1 MQLRT
6 VPAEVRRV
14 HRVVIIGGGISG
26 LSSAYFLEKEAAR
39 VGVEIAVD
47 LFEARNRLGGVI
59 VTERRGEFLVEG
71 GPESFLAA
79 KPAAADLCRELGL
92 GDQLLPSNDAR
103 RKTFVL
109 QGGRLRALPE
119 GLLFV
124 VPTRLW
130 PMFASDLLSWG
141 AKLRLLTS
149 PPRLTQQEKAQDVSA
164 AEFIRRRFGNEV
176 LERLAEPLLAA
187 VYGADVDSL
196 SARAALPQL
205 VALEEKHGSLWKGL
219 RAAAADGRGQRKG
232 SLFITLR
239 DGVGKLIGT
248 LQARLQRTTVHTGN
262 EAIRVRRA
270 LDGRGFTIASRAA
283 ETAAD
288 AVLVATPAHSAAQ
301 LLLDLDRG
309 LAEQL
314 ERIRYHS
321 SVIVTFGFD
330 QAAFRT
336 RPDGFGFVVPRA
348 EERRLVALTWV
359 STKFSFRSPP
369 DRLLA
374 RCFFGGARDPDVLKM
389 TDAELAAISLQELEE
404 ILGDRPRPAF
414 HHVYRWDRCMPQY
427 AIGHLQRLQ
436 EIETCL
442 ARQPGLFLAGNGYR
456 GVGIPDCIQ
465 SAAGAATGAV
475 RYLRAVPRN

>member
-1 MQLRT
+1 MQIRT
-6 VPAEVRRV
+6 VPAEVRRL

-26 LSSAYFLEKEAAR
+26 LSSAYFLEKEAAHA
-39 VGVEIAVD
+39 GVEIAVD

-92 GDQLLPSNDAR
+92 GDQLLPSNDVR
-103 RKTFVL
+103 RKTCVL
-109 QGGRLRALPE
+109 QDGRLRALPE

-124 VPTRLW
+124 VPSRVW
-130 PMFASDLLSWG
+130 PLFTSDLLSWG
-141 AKLRLLTS
+141 AKLRLVTS
-149 PPRLTQQEKAQDVSA
+149 PLRPTPQEKVQDVSV
-164 AEFIRRRFGNEV
+164 AEFIRRRFGSEV

-219 RAAAADGRGQRKG
+219 RAVATDSKGRHKG

-248 LQARLQRTTVHTGN
+248 LQARLKRTTVHTEN
-262 EAIRVRRA
+262 EATHARRA
-270 LDGRGFTIASRAA
+270 TDGRGFTIESRVA

-288 AVLVATPAHSAAQ
+288 ALVVATPAHSAAQ

-309 LAEQL
+309 LGEQL
-314 ERIRYHS
+314 ETIRYHS
-321 SVIVTFGFD
+321 SVIVAFGFD

-336 RPDGFGFVVPRA
+336 RTDGFGFVVPRT
-348 EERRLVALTWV
+348 EGRRLVALTWV

-369 DRLLA
+369 GQLLV
-374 RCFFGGARDPDVLKM
+374 RCFLGGARDPDVLKM
-389 TDAELAAISLQELEE
+389 ADDELVAISLQELEE

-414 HHVYRWDRCMPQY
+414 HRVYRWDRCMPQY

-465 SAAGAATGAV
+465 SAAAAAAGTV
-475 RYLRAVPRN
+475 RYLRTVPRN